1 MSMRRKKS
9 ILVGA
14 IEIIRASSNYHKSQ
28 NIIQLSVLTLVVV
41 LFASTAFAT
50 PDVFN
55 VTQKANELKITGLA
69 FGTKATPAPVYWNN
83 LESETTG
90 VNIPGWTVSSK
101 PGAVVSSTD
110 KWSGNKSLYFAMKS
124 SNPTPGWNQILRDM
138 GTASNQWY
146 FHFKVRLNKNDS
158 NTRFQWKAWRISSSS
173 DGYAWNTE
181 PTTTVFMNDLFWYD
195 ENHAGSKGWNGPS
208 GATFNNGG
216 TSGNSTSVYFKR
228 SDAIIFNQWQTLE
241 QFIKQSSGGSTS
253 DGIDRMWR
261 DGILVQEN
269 TSLVTGT
276 SSSGVWRYMLL
287 GQNINNTLPVAG
299 QMDMDVYF
307 DDIYIDNTQARVMMC
322 DSPTWAARTHCEI
335 QLPIKWSSDSITFT
349 VNTGSFSSG
358 TAYLFVVD
366 ENGATTDGYPV
377 NIQ

>member
-1 MSMRRKKS
+1 MPR
-9 ILVGA
+9 
-14 IEIIRASSNYHKSQ
+14 
-28 NIIQLSVLTLVVV
+28 LVVLAV
-41 LFASTAFAT
+41 LFAFLLAGCGGGGSGSTTYTAT
-50 PDVFN
+50 AVLRNILIAPPN
-55 VTQKANELKITGLA
+55 VTNSESVTISGSG
-69 FGTKATPAPVYWNN
+69 FGTKATPVPVYWNN

-90 VNIPGWTVSSK
+90 VNIPGWAVSSK

-110 KWSGNKSLYFAMKS
+110 KWSGNKSLYFAMKT
-124 SNPTPGWNQILRDM
+124 SNPTPGWNQILKDM
-138 GTASNQWY
+138 GTASNKWY

-195 ENHAGSKGWNGPS
+195 ENNVGSKGWNGLS

-228 SDAIIFNQWQTLE
+228 SDAILFNQWQTLE
-241 QFIKQSSGGSTS
+241 QFIQQSSGGSTA

-261 DGILVQEN
+261 DGFLVQEN

-276 SSSGVWRYMLL
+276 SSSGGWRYMLL